1 MSEWVTVGREEEVPP
16 GGCRLVEVDG
26 SEVALLRLADGWHAV
41 ENLCTHD
48 YAELVTGSVCRLE
61 GGAGEEVLVCPR
73 HGARFCPRTGKALT
87 PPAYEDLAVFE
98 VRVVDGLVQL
108 RDPRWG

>member
-1 MSEWVTVGREEEVPP
+1 VGGWVTVAREEEVPV
-16 GGCRLVEVDG
+16 GGCRLVELEG

-48 YAELVTGSVCRLE
+48 DAELVTDAQCLLE
-61 GGAGEEVLVCPR
+61 GPPGEEALVCPR
-73 HGARFCPRTGKALT
+73 HGARFCPRTGRVLA
-87 PPAYEDLAVFE
+87 PPAYQDLAVFE
-98 VRVVDGLVQL
+98 VRVVGGEVQL